1 MISMESSKGT
11 MDELRVR
18 HFLFVSDW
26 NFYCHNI
33 CYKLT
38 NEGSRGFGAMP
49 SPLIASTG
57 LGEPCS
63 NALHMDN
70 TLRSLC
76 ATRNLEISWVQ
87 VVHYHTSQGS
97 SEILGTC
104 FIMAP
109 EAPCRDVSEDNG
121 QLCLLSFHQ
130 WRRQIFLYS

>member
-1 MISMESSKGT
+1 MESSKGT

-26 NFYCHNI
+26 IFYCHNI

-63 NALHMDN
+63 NALHTDN

-76 ATRNLEISWVQ
+76 ATRNLEIS
-87 VVHYHTSQGS
+87 
-97 SEILGTC
+97 
-104 FIMAP
+104 
-109 EAPCRDVSEDNG
+109 
-121 QLCLLSFHQ
+121 
-130 WRRQIFLYS
+130 